1 MVLVDIY
8 FPAIDR
14 TEDFSLDENV
24 SISSLQEE
32 IVEMM
37 MQMTHVES
45 LEQGG
50 QWMLCNYQTG
60 SILPLESSLA
70 ECGIRNGNKLLMV

>member
-14 TEDFSLDENV
+14 TEDFNLDENV
-24 SISSLQEE
+24 SVSALQEE

-37 MQMTHVES
+37 MQMTQEES
-45 LEQGG
+45 LGQGC
-50 QWMLCNYQTG
+50 QWMLCDYQTG

-70 ECGIRNGNKLLMV
+70 ECGIRNGRKLLMV

>member
-24 SISSLQEE
+24 SISSIQEE

-37 MQMTHVES
+37 MQMTQEES
-45 LEQGG
+45 LGQRC

-60 SILPLESSLA
+60 SILPLEYSLA
-70 ECGIRNGNKLLMV
+70 ECGIRNGCKLLMV